1 MKNVI
6 NVGRKHF
13 ILKSFIS
20 SFGRKQLSCQALFPL
35 RRPETFI
42 LQGFY
47 FSPSTGNSYLEKCHF
62 LSVDRKQLS
71 CKVYISS
78 SSTGNIY
85 LARFSF
91 PYRRPK
97 TFILKVF
104 ISSPSV
110 GNIYFARFIFLHR
123 RPETVILQGFHF
135 RSPSAGNSNSAGK
148 TGNIYLDKFSFPLR
162 RPETNSAKER
172 RPSPSISSNSRT

>member
-35 RRPETFI
+35 RRPKTFI

-47 FSPSTGNSYLEKCHF
+47 FSPSTGNSY
-62 LSVDRKQLS
+62 
-71 CKVYISS
+71 I
-78 SSTGNIY
+78 
-85 LARFSF
+85 
-91 PYRRPK
+91 
-97 TFILKVF
+97 
-104 ISSPSV
+104 
-110 GNIYFARFIFLHR
+110 ARFIFRHR